1 LNIQLG
7 VIFTVAT
14 IWMRSEVMIWRSKR
28 KLCYLASGFILQ
40 MKNSSGSTLKEK
52 SSRSLSPLSSSGSW
66 TSTSMI
72 HGISQVSFFAT
83 LSLVNYHL
91 NHCTNNSCLLRIL
104 AYFLQIIL
112 QASITFLSLR
122 FSQKISKRC
131 FSVLF
136 FFFSY
141 LFNSPYNIHGYEP
154 SWSLGLNLTYTTI
167 IVCKPIIVTSLYIYQ
182 VQQMIKKLYAMSLA
196 LNFMII

>member
-1 LNIQLG
+1 LNIQLV

-72 HGISQVSFFAT
+72 HGISQVSSFAT
-83 LSLVNYHL
+83 LSLVNYPL
-91 NHCTNNSCLLRIL
+91 KHCTNNSCLLRIL
-104 AYFLQIIL
+104 ACFLQIIL
-112 QASITFLSLR
+112 QATITFLSLR
-122 FSQKISKRC
+122 F
-131 FSVLF
+131 FSE
-136 FFFSY
+136 
-141 LFNSPYNIHGYEP
+141 N
-154 SWSLGLNLTYTTI
+154 
-167 IVCKPIIVTSLYIYQ
+167 K
-182 VQQMIKKLYAMSLA
+182 
-196 LNFMII
+196 